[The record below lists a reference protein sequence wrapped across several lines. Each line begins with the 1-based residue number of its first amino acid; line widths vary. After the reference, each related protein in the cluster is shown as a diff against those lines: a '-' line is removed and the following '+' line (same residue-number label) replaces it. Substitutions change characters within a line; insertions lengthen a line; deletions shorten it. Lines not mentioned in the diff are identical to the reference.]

1 MTGGTLTGRRV
12 LVTRPDGQDERLA
25 ALLRKRGAEVERLPT
40 IRIADL
46 EDDGQ
51 LLRAAARLC
60 EYDWAVLTSVNG
72 VERFAAALQERGI
85 DVGGCPGVRWAA
97 IGPATARALH
107 RIGVAVVLLPA
118 SYRAESLAEAI
129 RESGSEEDSSGALPL
144 TGRRVLLA
152 RAAEARPVLPDRL
165 RADGAV
171 VEEVAAYVTEPNRE
185 AAAGLRAATRAGRLD
200 WITFTASSA
209 VRAFCELGGEVGDS
223 RVGVIGPI
231 TAETARGLDVPVHAV
246 ASQYTISGLVGAIV
260 EAEGRTLGV
269 GGGAR

>member
-1 MTGGTLTGRRV
+1 MTGGPLAGRRV
-12 LVTRPDGQDERLA
+12 LVTRPNGQDERLA
-25 ALLRKRGAEVERLPT
+25 VLLRECGAEVEHLPT

-46 EDDGQ
+46 EDHGP

-85 DVGGCPGVRWAA
+85 DVGACPGVRWAA

-129 RESGSEEDSSGALPL
+129 RESGREEDSTGAAPL
-144 TGRRVLLA
+144 AGCRVLLA
-152 RAAEARPVLPDRL
+152 RAAEARPVLPNRL

-171 VEEVAAYVTEPNRE
+171 VEDVAAYITEPNRE
-185 AAAGLRAATRAGRLD
+185 AAAALRAATLAGGLD
-200 WITFTASSA
+200 WIAFTASSA
-209 VRAFCELGGEVGDS
+209 VRAFCELGGDVGDS
-223 RVGVIGPI
+223 RVAVIGPI
-231 TAETARGLDVPVHAV
+231 TAKTARGLDVPVHAV

-260 EAEGRTLGV
+260 EADDRISAVGR
-269 GGGAR
+269 GAR